1 MRFLLTIVDTP
12 TAEPEVSIFDN
23 LQTFLEQLVE
33 FFSQV
38 LNGLRFIPTLIHD
51 SGALIVRY
59 SSMFPPLILFI
70 VGFLFSGGII
80 LKLLH
85 WGD

>member
-1 MRFLLTIVDTP
+1 MNVLLTIVDTP

-23 LQTFLEQLVE
+23 LQVFLMQVVE

-51 SGALIVRY
+51 SGALVVRY
-59 SSMFPPLILFI
+59 TSMFPPFIFFI
-70 VGFLFSGGII
+70 VAFLFGGGII